1 MISTLRKSTYAVQD
15 ALNAAGLECRV
26 KELSNSAHTA
36 KEAAMAI
43 GCTVAEIA
51 KSIVFSVSTPPRPL
65 LVIAS
70 GINRIDEKRIAH
82 HLNEEI
88 QIATPEFVRRTTGYA
103 VGGVPPCAHASKMEI
118 FIDQDLLGLK
128 EIWAAAGTPN
138 AVFRILPEELVK
150 LTEAKV
156 IAVN

>member
-1 MISTLRKSTYAVQD
+1 MRTLKKSAHAIQE
-15 ALNAAGLECRV
+15 ALSNAGLECQV
-26 KELSNSAHTA
+26 KELPSSARTA
-36 KEAAMAI
+36 KEAARAI

-51 KSIVFSVSTPPRPL
+51 KSIVFIASASSHPL

-70 GINRIDEKRIAH
+70 GVNRIDEKRIAH
-82 HLNEEI
+82 HLHQEV

-103 VGGVPPCAHASKMEI
+103 IGGVPPCAHAREMEI
-118 FIDQDLLGLK
+118 FIDKDLLELR

-138 AVFRILPEELVK
+138 AVFHITPEELVK
-150 LTEAKV
+150 LTEAKI